1 MVSNFNSSVKE
12 IACQNV
18 NLPLRSLKVL
28 DLDSAPCF
36 IIFLLIDT
44 GGCGMTIKEVTKMFD
59 ISADTLR
66 YYERVGVI
74 PAVGRTE
81 SGIRNYTEEDLEWIK
96 TAICFRSA
104 GMPVESLIEYTRL
117 FREGDSTI
125 SARRDLLL
133 KTRDDIL
140 AEVRKYEEALNKLD
154 YKIAK
159 YNEAVETGVL
169 NWYIEDTCV

>member
-1 MVSNFNSSVKE
+1 
-12 IACQNV
+12 
-18 NLPLRSLKVL
+18 
-28 DLDSAPCF
+28 
-36 IIFLLIDT
+36 
-44 GGCGMTIKEVTKMFD
+44 
-59 ISADTLR
+59 
-66 YYERVGVI
+66 
-74 PAVGRTE
+74 
-81 SGIRNYTEEDLEWIK
+81 
-96 TAICFRSA
+96 
-104 GMPVESLIEYTRL
+104 MPVESLIEYTRL